1 MDKVSLTLMDK
12 WILSRLNSTI
22 RDVDDNLSTYHI
34 PEAARAIT
42 DMVDDLSNW
51 YVRRCRERFW
61 GKGMD
66 ETKEAAFVTLYH
78 VLVTL
83 SKVIAPFVPF
93 MAEDIYQ
100 NLVISV
106 NPDAPES
113 VHLCDFPVADEA
125 LIDEDLNRQMAA
137 LREVVSLGLSSRA
150 AANLKVRQPSACL
163 YVKGTEFDQAF
174 RELAEDEL
182 NVKNVVFTEDAR
194 AFTTYNLKPQMRTL
208 GPKYGKLLGKIGQHL
223 QTMDGN
229 EVVDAF
235 NAGQTV
241 TFDVEGT
248 QVVLEAGDVL
258 TEPTQKP
265 GFMAQQDKGVT
276 VVLDT
281 NLTDA
286 LVAEGYA
293 REVVSKVQTMRK
305 EADFDVTDRIE
316 VRYVCGDKLAN
327 AIEQGRD
334 MIMNGVLA
342 VSLNRAAA
350 EDGWVAKDWDING
363 EKATL
368 AIRK

>member
-1 MDKVSLTLMDK
+1 
-12 WILSRLNSTI
+12 
-22 RDVDDNLSTYHI
+22 
-34 PEAARAIT
+34 
-42 DMVDDLSNW
+42 
-51 YVRRCRERFW
+51 
-61 GKGMD
+61 
-66 ETKEAAFVTLYH
+66 
-78 VLVTL
+78 
-83 SKVIAPFVPF
+83 
-93 MAEDIYQ
+93 
-100 NLVISV
+100 
-106 NPDAPES
+106 
-113 VHLCDFPVADEA
+113 
-125 LIDEDLNRQMAA
+125 
-137 LREVVSLGLSSRA
+137 
-150 AANLKVRQPSACL
+150 
-163 YVKGTEFDQAF
+163 
-174 RELAEDEL
+174 
-182 NVKNVVFTEDAR
+182 
-194 AFTTYNLKPQMRTL
+194 MRTL

-316 VRYVCGDKLAN
+316 VRYVCGDKLAA